1 MASPSCEPLLFSHV
15 CNKEPVT
22 ASCDHQANRFPL
34 SRPRDFISVL
44 TKERDCSVSCNSS
57 ENPGTLP
64 TTLENSSTLL
74 KDQALSQAVS
84 SSSGTA
90 SVHCQSAQLKYLG
103 QSASHMNL
111 NCGVSE
117 FMKYSGFCFEGRDE
131 VFSVMENTG
140 KRDG

>member
-22 ASCDHQANRFPL
+22 ASCAHQANRFPL

-44 TKERDCSVSCNSS
+44 TKERDCSGSCNAS

-64 TTLENSSTLL
+64 TTLENSPTLL
-74 KDQALSQAVS
+74 KDQALSQAKS
-84 SSSGTA
+84 NSPGTE
-90 SVHCQSAQLKYLG
+90 SVDSQSAQLQYRR
-103 QSASHMNL
+103 QSASNMTL
-111 NCGVSE
+111 NCGVTE
-117 FMKYSGFCFEGRDE
+117 FMKYSGSCFEGRDK
-131 VFSVMENTG
+131 VFSDTENTG